1 MKRRNFIKK
10 LGFAAGAPIAF
21 HGVPLKLMAANN
33 EFQRLAQ
40 QSTNDRVLIILQM
53 HGGNDGLNT
62 IIPISNYDEY
72 TSRRANIAIPYKV
85 GNRTLIPLDSTVSSD
100 EQVGLHPDM
109 NDFKHL
115 YDTGKAAVF
124 QGVSYENNNGS
135 HFRGRDIWFM
145 GGGAE
150 DYFSSGWIGR
160 YLGSEYT
167 PLNYPQDFP
176 TEEMPDPLALEMGN
190 DVSLLFHQD
199 GNIPTSLSLGN
210 NPQSTL
216 ERINNLEGFN
226 EEVNEDGEFT
236 VDDRGLPPDFLSDSP
251 YGKEMDW
258 ILGLEDKSETYI
270 KRLAELY
277 ELGGESTVSYDG
289 LDYPFNAPRNSKR
302 NGLAG
307 QFELIARLMAGGVK
321 TKVFLVKIGGFDTH
335 ANQVEA
341 NDPTMGVHSTKLY
354 HISSAIRRFQK
365 DLRSRGLEDKVLT
378 MTMSEFGRRVA
389 SNGSFGS
396 DHGTG
401 GPMMMFGL
409 GVKPG
414 IYGVNPDMSRNNVSM
429 QFDYRQIAAN
439 VLFEWMGVEKSVLSA
454 DIELENGIFGANYI
468 DGPNPQGGNFE
479 PMDLIKEV
487 IMSEKEYVKRNYR
500 IEAVYPNPASHYT
513 QAKIFVNN
521 YQNVSVKLINIE
533 GVTVSQINRSV
544 APGEHT
550 FSFMLDGLRPGFYFI
565 KAKSEMLNDTK
576 RLVIRK

>member
-21 HGVPLKLMAANN
+21 HGVPLKLMGANN
-33 EFQRLAQ
+33 ELQHLAQ

-62 IIPISNYDEY
+62 VIPIANYDEY
-72 TSRRANIAIPYKV
+72 YSRRANIAIPYKV
-85 GNRTLIPLDSTVSSD
+85 GNRTLIPLDTTAAAE

-145 GGGAE
+145 GGGAD
-150 DYFSSGWIGR
+150 DYFTSGWIGR
-160 YLGSEYT
+160 YLGTEYA
-167 PLNYPQDFP
+167 PLSYPEDFP

-210 NPQSTL
+210 NPQRTL
-216 ERINNLEGFN
+216 DQINSLEGFN
-226 EEVNEDGEFT
+226 EEVNEDGSFT
-236 VDDRGLPPDFLSDSP
+236 VDDRGLPPDFLDGSP

-270 KRLAELY
+270 KRLAEVY
-277 ELGGESTVSYDG
+277 EASAETTVDYPET
-289 LDYPFNAPRNSKR
+289 YPFNAPRGSK
-302 NGLAG
+302 NNPLTS
-307 QFELIARLMAGGVK
+307 QLQLVARLLAGGVK
-321 TKVFLVKIGGFDTH
+321 TKVFLVRIGGFDTH
-335 ANQVEA
+335 AEQVESY
-341 NDPTMGVHSTKLY
+341 DPTMGGHSAKLY
-354 HISSAIRRFQK
+354 HISAAMRAFQK
-365 DLRSRGLEDKVLT
+365 DLRSRGMEDKVLT

-389 SNGSFGS
+389 SNGSFGT

-414 IYGVNPDMSRNNVSM
+414 IYGVNPDMSRNNVSL

-439 VLFEWMGVEKSVLSA
+439 VLFEWMGVEKSA
-454 DIELENGIFGANYI
+454 IENEIFYGDYI
-468 DGPNPQGGNFE
+468 EGPNPAGGNFE
-479 PMDLIKEV
+479 PMDLIKDV
-487 IMSEKEYVKRNYR
+487 ILSEKEYVKRNYR
-500 IEAVYPNPASHYT
+500 IEAVYPNPASNYT
-513 QAKIFVNN
+513 QARIFVNN
-521 YQNVSVKLINIE
+521 YQNVNVKLINIE

-550 FSFMLDGLRPGFYFI
+550 FSFVLDGLRPGFYFI